1 MTDVDGNFSLEVTP
15 NSSIKVS
22 FIGYKSQTIAIKA
35 EQKVYNVI
43 LQSDN
48 VLIDE
53 LVVVGYGVKKKQTL
67 TGAVSAVNTK
77 DIVSTK
83 NEVYRI
89 C

>member
-1 MTDVDGNFSLEVTP
+1 MCDGRDGNFSLEVTP

-35 EQKVYNVI
+35 EQQVYNVI
-43 LQSDN
+43 LHSDN

-67 TGAVSAVNTK
+67 TLSLIHISIPKQNWQTLSS
-77 DIVSTK
+77 I
-83 NEVYRI
+83 
-89 C
+89 

>member
-1 MTDVDGNFSLEVTP
+1 METFLLEVTP

-53 LVVVGYGVKKKQTL
+53 LVVVGYGVKKETDIDRCCVCRKHERTL
-67 TGAVSAVNTK
+67 FLQK
-77 DIVSTK
+77 MK
-83 NEVYRI
+83 VYRI